1 MCSLTFDTWLPVRSR
16 TVLAETRRPLN
27 WNVRDASQ
35 NQRKLTM
42 NIGEAIEAMKVG
54 KKASGPSWNGKDMYL
69 YIETRQGFEPC
80 ICMVNAQGG
89 HQPGWLANQPDLL
102 ATDWE
107 IVA

>member
-1 MCSLTFDTWLPVRSR
+1 
-16 TVLAETRRPLN
+16 
-27 WNVRDASQ
+27 
-35 NQRKLTM
+35 M

-54 KKASGPSWNGKDMYL
+54 KKASRPSWNGKDMYL

-102 ATDWE
+102 ATDWKL
-107 IVA
+107 VA